1 MNKQIDGIPADV
13 MEVLVGHSWPGNIR
27 ELQNFIERSVI
38 LTDGDTLRP
47 PLEGLQQ
54 QTSGINS
61 PEPMTL
67 EPEPVTLKE
76 VERHHIRKALERANW
91 VIGGARGAAVR
102 LGMKRSTVYSHM
114 QKLGIFRAQ
123 ERAKAFGD

>member
-27 ELQNFIERSVI
+27 ELQNFIERNVI
-38 LTDGDTLRP
+38 LTDGNTLHP
-47 PLEGLQQ
+47 PLEGLRQ

-91 VIGGARGAAVR
+91 VIGGASGAAVR
-102 LGMKRSTVYSHM
+102 
-114 QKLGIFRAQ
+114 
-123 ERAKAFGD
+123 